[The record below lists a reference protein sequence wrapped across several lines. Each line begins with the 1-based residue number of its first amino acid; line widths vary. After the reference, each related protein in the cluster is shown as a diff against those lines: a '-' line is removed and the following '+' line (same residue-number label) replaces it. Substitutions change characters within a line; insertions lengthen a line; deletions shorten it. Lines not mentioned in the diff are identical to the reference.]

1 MSLAEEHLQ
10 NLHWSIV
17 GLTDSTSY
25 DVHVGKRLQ
34 KSLPLEA
41 VEGLQK
47 LELQLPIG
55 SMYVIYANIWGILM
69 GSMLPYIAA
78 PWILWV
84 MFCRYAPVV
93 KHGGPPEKPK
103 KLAMEVS
110 GKNLFRWRG
119 YAREFPTPTLVDVIW
134 LVVWNMAFI
143 FHFIYGMS
151 SETHWQTHMFQ
162 DGWNHQPVIHWLDGL
177 TRMLC

>member
-93 KHGGPPEKPK
+93 KHGGPPENPK
-103 KLAMEVS
+103 KTS
-110 GKNLFRWRG
+110 HGG
-119 YAREFPTPTLVDVIW
+119 IW
-134 LVVWNMAFI
+134 KKSFSV
-143 FHFIYGMS
+143 
-151 SETHWQTHMFQ
+151 
-162 DGWNHQPVIHWLDGL
+162 
-177 TRMLC
+177 TRLRPGISYPDLG